1 MKVSLISFFRLF
13 ILCILVF
20 ALITPWSAADVS
32 KEIVTEYENTY
43 VNRAMFLKTPIRGD
57 RQTIFLRGSNI
68 IPDPSNSGRPLSF
81 LVGEQVRITELKFR
95 NNSIEFTVAAIDG
108 SKKGLLVFQ
117 FPGQLEFNFP
127 ERENFDRALNNSL
140 IAGLSYQEIES
151 AKKEFIQDEFR
162 RVTQDIAR
170 TTSSDNT
177 FVMGAIATEIPEV
190 ADAIRSREQAEKE
203 LDELRSR
210 YAGVE
215 AERNRLEEQ
224 VRELNSNLNREQQE
238 ARRILNER
246 DSLARK
252 ETEQQQELQ
261 SLRNENSTIRKQ
273 LTAIASE
280 MDIQLGSNSELS
292 GQVDSLSKNLQNL
305 RDEWGA
311 LQKKMESTEAELA
324 KIKEERNRLTSDL
337 SVSRRKASQLES
349 QLNSLTSNRDSLEAT
364 YVRTKNQLDNLELAL
379 KTSNSVSLVR
389 MKENSGEQKGALLYE
404 VNLLS
409 KRIGTFSVRP
419 PADITDRGEA
429 AFTVDSPD
437 TVQFSE
443 EERIMFASLGKEIRI
458 RAFWTAMGGS
468 LESSLVEGEELQAAA
483 PRETAAWAWNFSGSP
498 DSGQMALL
506 RVSFLDQNDNVIP
519 VTDLEFEISPKSII
533 PLNIK
538 GSFWIPALIGFILGS
553 LLMAVLIRLAGRSS
567 NGKPRKGTS
576 RRDPSS
582 YSTQKNL

>member
-57 RQTIFLRGSNI
+57 RQTIFLRGGNI

-177 FVMGAIATEIPEV
+177 FVMDAIATEIPEV

-203 LDELRSR
+203 LEELRSR

-215 AERNRLEEQ
+215 AERNRLDEQ

-252 ETEQQQELQ
+252 ETEQQQELR

-389 MKENSGEQKGALLYE
+389 MKENSGEQKGALRYE

-553 LLMAVLIRLAGRSS
+553 LLMAVLIRLTGRSS

>member
-20 ALITPWSAADVS
+20 TLITPWSAADVS

-57 RQTIFLRGSNI
+57 RQTIFLRGGNI

-177 FVMGAIATEIPEV
+177 FVMDAIATEIPEV

-203 LDELRSR
+203 LEELRSR

-215 AERNRLEEQ
+215 AERNRLDEQ

-252 ETEQQQELQ
+252 ETEQQQELR

-389 MKENSGEQKGALLYE
+389 MKENSGEQKGALRYE

-553 LLMAVLIRLAGRSS
+553 LLMAVLIRLTGRSS